1 MKLILAS
8 ASPRRRELLE
18 KTGLPFEVIV
28 SACDETLPAGTPAHR
43 AAELLSIRKAE
54 AVAKEHPEAT
64 VIGADTTVLC
74 DDRVLGKPA
83 DRADCIRMMHMLSGR
98 THLVQTGCTI
108 LSGAQRVSFTAETEV
123 TFYPLTDAEIEAYAD
138 SDEPYDKAGGYGIQG
153 QGGLL
158 IAGIHGDYYNV
169 VGLPVARLARQL
181 KKFGIIG

>member
-54 AVAKEHPEAT
+54 AVAKEHPDAT

-123 TFYPLTDAEIEAYAD
+123 TFYPLTDAEIEAYATAM
-138 SDEPYDKAGGYGIQG
+138 SPMTRRAATASRGRAGC
-153 QGGLL
+153 
-158 IAGIHGDYYNV
+158 
-169 VGLPVARLARQL
+169 
-181 KKFGIIG
+181 